1 MFRQT
6 EVNGFEADK
15 YVTEQVFYP
24 SKDGTKVPMFIV
36 HRKVSVACLRSDWS
50 ECRVECGITPFI
62 IHVKLSQIVQVIVVN
77 ISAVHKCE
85 GVK

>member
-36 HRKVSVACLRSDWS
+36 HRKVSGACLRSDW
-50 ECRVECGITPFI
+50 T
-62 IHVKLSQIVQVIVVN
+62 
-77 ISAVHKCE
+77 
-85 GVK
+85 

>member
-50 ECRVECGITPFI
+50 ECRVECDIPSLFMSSFPRLC
-62 IHVKLSQIVQVIVVN
+62 KSLL
-77 ISAVHKCE
+77 
-85 GVK
+85 